1 MNYANEI
8 TRLKQKYSTSH
19 ETSVCLQEAFKVF
32 SSFTKALV
40 DQLNKPKGTQLEILS
55 EHAKQIEKL
64 YKYILSNPQATPEEI
79 TETKI
84 IIAAHTEAISVYME
98 ATSES

>member
-40 DQLNKPKGTQLEILS
+40 DQLSNPKNNLETLS
-55 EHAKQIEKL
+55 NHAQHIEKL
-64 YKYILSNPQATPEEI
+64 YKYILSNPEATPEEI
-79 TETKI
+79 SETKI
-84 IIAAHTEAISVYME
+84 IIAAHTAAISAFME
-98 ATSES
+98 VK